1 MPFSLIYKLQLR
13 TKMKISV
20 YAVLMLGLIDIAFSL
35 TRYIE
40 IELSVVNTASSLTL
54 ISLWSSLDV
63 NIGVI
68 VACLPALR
76 PLLRQNMKASTDGY
90 YGSYGTGTG
99 TGSQTP
105 ARLAAIRRE
114 QGFEVI
120 SEPNDGKSGP
130 ARSSPTHVVGGPM
143 GPSATNSSWDRH
155 GEKLGT
161 SDSDIELVTPSG
173 SERRSRF

>member
-13 TKMKISV
+13 TKMMISV
-20 YAVLMLGLIDIAFSL
+20 YAVLGLGLIDIAFSL
-35 TRYIE
+35 TRFIE
-40 IELSVVNTASSLTL
+40 IELSVKNSASSLTL

-76 PLLRQNMKASTDGY
+76 PLLRQNMKSSTAGY
-90 YGSYGTGTG
+90 NSNYGTG

-105 ARLAAIRRE
+105 ARLATIRRE

-120 SEPNDGKSGP
+120 SEPNDGKPGSRVRNG
-130 ARSSPTHVVGGPM
+130 PTHVVKGPM
-143 GPSATNSSWDRH
+143 APGGNDDTNVD
-155 GEKLGT
+155 
-161 SDSDIELVTPSG
+161 VQ
-173 SERRSRF
+173 RRPEGD